1 MTRLAAGRARP
12 EFARARR
19 APLAK
24 APARHARCSAALAGL
39 ALLCTAVALNACE
52 LPGGAAQILKGAGH
66 TVAFRTAPLKVG
78 EHFAVDFA
86 VCPAPESVRL
96 DAWMPEHRH
105 GMNYRPS
112 VCAQG
117 AGRFRAEG
125 LMLHM
130 AGRWEL
136 VFEIRAAG
144 RTERLAHSL
153 RLE

>member
-1 MTRLAAGRARP
+1 MK
-12 EFARARR
+12 RR
-19 APLAK
+19 A
-24 APARHARCSAALAGL
+24 AGL
-39 ALLCTAVALNACE
+39 ALMCAVPIALACE
-52 LPGGAAQILKGAGH
+52 LPGGAAQVVKGATH
-66 TVAFRTAPLKVG
+66 TVAYRTAPLKVG

-86 VCPAPESVRL
+86 VCPAPESVRV

-112 VCAQG
+112 VSPQG
-117 AGRFRAEG
+117 AGRYRAEG

-144 RTERLAHSL
+144 RTERLAQNL
-153 RLE
+153 RVE